1 MNGADEILGP
11 SLAAG
16 RGDQLALVCGER
28 TLTFFQ
34 LERLACRFGN
44 AMTAAG
50 VKRQQPV
57 LLLLDDGP
65 ELVASYLGAMK
76 AGLIAVALNTRLA
89 VKDLAHALGD
99 SGSPLLLVENE
110 LRDLAAEACTLAHVS
125 PRLVP
130 MAALDAFL
138 ADASD
143 RLVSADMAPEDT
155 ALWMYTSGTT
165 GQPKG
170 AVHVHASIPLGDRHV
185 RENLGI
191 QPGDRMFSTSK
202 LFFAYPLG
210 HCLIGGLRAG
220 ATLVLHRG
228 WPDAAAAAE
237 VITRTR
243 PKVVL
248 SVPSL
253 YRILAKEGLGTTEA
267 FRNVRTWVSAGENL
281 PAELCRQWM
290 DQTGG
295 LMLEGIGSTEA
306 LFLFIANTPAAM
318 KPGACGRP
326 LPWAEA
332 QLRTPTGEVITAA
345 DTPGDLWVRMASL
358 FRRYHNRPDVTQ
370 RVLKDGWWKT
380 GDVFAFDADG
390 WWTPQGRSDDMIKV
404 SGQWVSPAEVEEAA
418 LAVPGV
424 ADAVAVGIPNEDG
437 LVRLVLYAVADV
449 GEHEPAL
456 EGRIVETL
464 RGKLAIYKCPRSVRF
479 LDAIPRT
486 ATGKVQRFK
495 LREQEAAP

>member
-1 MNGADEILGP
+1 MNGADDILGP

-16 RGDQLALVCGER
+16 RGDTLALICGDR
-28 TLTFFQ
+28 SLTYAE
-34 LERLACRFGN
+34 LDRLACRFGN
-44 AMTAAG
+44 AMLAAG
-50 VKRQQPV
+50 VRCQQPV

-65 ELVASYLGAMK
+65 ELVAAYLGAMK
-76 AGLIAVALNTRLA
+76 AGLVAVALNTRMA
-89 VKDLAHALGD
+89 AKDLAHAMGD
-99 SGSPLLLVENE
+99 SHAPLLLAEN
-110 LRDLAAEACTLAHVS
+110 DLMALVTEALLLTPTA
-125 PRLVP
+125 PRVVGGGMFP
-130 MAALDAFL
+130 SFL
-138 ADASD
+138 ADAPD
-143 RLVSADMAPEDT
+143 HLVSAEMAPDDM

-165 GQPKG
+165 GQPKA
-170 AVHVHASIPLGDRHV
+170 AVHIHSSIALGERHV
-185 RENLGI
+185 RENLGLL
-191 QPGDRMFSTSK
+191 PGDRLFSTSK

-253 YRILAKEGLGTTEA
+253 YRLMLKDGFAATEA
-267 FRNVRTWVSAGENL
+267 FQNVRTWVSAGENL
-281 PAELCRQWM
+281 PEELCRRWM
-290 DQTGG
+290 EATGG
-295 LMLEGIGSTEA
+295 LMLEGIGATEA
-306 LFLFIANTPAAM
+306 LFLFIASTPTAM

-332 QLRTPTGEVITAA
+332 QLRTATGEIITTPG
-345 DTPGDLWVRMASL
+345 TPGDLWVRMDSL

-370 RVLKDGWWKT
+370 RVLRGGWWKT
-380 GDVFAFDADG
+380 GDVFSFDAEG

-404 SGQWVSPAEVEEAA
+404 SGQWVSPSEVEEAA
-418 LAVPGV
+418 LLVPGV

-437 LVRLVLYAVADV
+437 LIRLVLYAVAES

-456 EGRIVETL
+456 EARIIEAL
-464 RGKLAIYKCPRSVRF
+464 RAKLAIFKCPRTVRF

-495 LREQEAAP
+495 LREAGGAT

>member
-1 MNGADEILGP
+1 MNGADDILGP

-16 RGDQLALVCGER
+16 RGEALALICGDR
-28 TLTFFQ
+28 SLTYSQ
-34 LERLACRFGN
+34 LDRLACRFGN
-44 AMTAAG
+44 AMLAAG
-50 VKRQQPV
+50 VQRQQPV

-65 ELVASYLGAMK
+65 ELVAAYLGAMK
-76 AGLIAVALNTRLA
+76 AGLVAVALNTRMA
-89 VKDLAHALGD
+89 AKDLAHAVGD
-99 SGSPLLLVENE
+99 SGAPLLLAES
-110 LRDLAAEACTLAHVS
+110 DLMALVAEAAPLTPAK
-125 PRLVP
+125 PRVVESG
-130 MAALDAFL
+130 AFDAFL
-138 ADASD
+138 AGASD
-143 RLVSADMAPEDT
+143 HLASAEMDPEDM

-170 AVHVHASIPLGDRHV
+170 AVHVHASIALGERHV

-191 QPGDRMFSTSK
+191 LPGDRLFSTSK

-210 HCLIGGLRAG
+210 HCLIGGLRCG

-228 WPDAAAAAE
+228 WPDAKAAAE
-237 VITRTR
+237 VIDRTR

-253 YRILAKEGLGTTEA
+253 YRLMLKDGFAATEA
-267 FRNVRTWVSAGENL
+267 FRNVKTWVSAGENL
-281 PAELCRQWM
+281 PEELCRRWM
-290 DQTGG
+290 DETGG

-306 LFLFIANTPAAM
+306 LFLFIASTPTAM

-326 LPWAEA
+326 LPWTEA
-332 QLRTPTGEVITAA
+332 QLRTPTGDIIT
-345 DTPGDLWVRMASL
+345 TPGTAGDLWVKMDSL

-370 RVLKDGWWKT
+370 RALRDGWWKS
-380 GDVFAFDADG
+380 GDVFSFDADG

-404 SGQWVSPAEVEEAA
+404 SGQWVSPSEVEEAA
-418 LAVPGV
+418 LVVPGV

-437 LVRLVLYAVADV
+437 LIRLVLYAVAEV
-449 GEHEPAL
+449 GEHEPIL
-456 EGRIVETL
+456 EARIVEAL
-464 RGKLAIYKCPRSVRF
+464 RAKLAIFKCPRTVRF

-495 LREQEAAP
+495 LREGG